1 MGNFVSPYQI
11 NQLRQQGQI
20 VSSGQLLKNQQAYA
34 QTGVPQVP
42 QSGVAQPGAGGY
54 QSTPVT
60 GPIASTAPG
69 GSVTASK
76 NAALARLEQVGGGQ
90 NKPIGDAEKAGM
102 MSAQS
107 DMSAAAEAQQNAA
120 LRRTTA
126 AGGGSLYDPSH
137 GAAERENAAD
147 RQGAN
152 QEAKRDIDLKA
163 AGTNYE
169 AEFAAN
175 RLLAAQED
183 PYSGGGGSYGSGS
196 VGAPSATPGGDR
208 VQGYSG
214 QFDLSQGKLT
224 TTNPDR
230 SSVGLRTP
238 TTTRQPTGGQAV
250 QGGPTQSSSP
260 QEQAS
265 WTDYQRRS
273 YNRWVSQ
280 GYDDATAR
288 RLSGVR

>member
-1 MGNFVSPYQI
+1 MAGFISPYQV
-11 NQLRQQGQI
+11 NQFRQGGAVTSTAGQTFQK
-20 VSSGQLLKNQQAYA
+20 GQL
-34 QTGVPQVP
+34 PQVP
-42 QSGVAQPGAGGY
+42 GMPTSGVAQPGAGGY

-76 NAALARLEQVGGGQ
+76 NAALARLEQVGSGQ
-90 NKPIGDAEKAGM
+90 NLPVSDAQKAGM

-183 PYSGGGGSYGSGS
+183 PYSGGGTYGSGS

-214 QFDLSQGKLT
+214 QFDLSQGNLT

-238 TTTRQPTGGQAV
+238 TTSAPTGGTTPPPQPKADGWSWKAV
-250 QGGPTQSSSP
+250 NGKYIKVQ
-260 QEQAS
+260 
-265 WTDYQRRS
+265 
-273 YNRWVSQ
+273 
-280 GYDDATAR
+280 TANGKPIVGADGQY
-288 RLSGVR
+288 LPYGA